1 MTVSDAPLKDER
13 FGGGVRVGN
22 IQIIDAQSINR
33 RRVLIQVDFH
43 GQRCALQNSKSFYI
57 YILIHIS
64 KFIYRFT
71 CSSLSSTFRLTDL
84 TVRSLVNFWPSW
96 LTPIERRGSGARFV
110 NEVVIS
116 RSLQDTD

>member
-1 MTVSDAPLKDER
+1 MTVSDAPLEDER

-43 GQRCALQNSKSFYI
+43 GQRCALQNTTSHGI
-57 YILIHIS
+57 YIHIYKC

-71 CSSLSSTFRLTDL
+71 CLLYLTDL

>member
-1 MTVSDAPLKDER
+1 MTVSDAPLEDER

-43 GQRCALQNSKSFYI
+43 GQRCALENSKSFYI
-57 YILIHIS
+57 YPSLYIDSLVI
-64 KFIYRFT
+64 
-71 CSSLSSTFRLTDL
+71 SLSRLTDL
-84 TVRSLVNFWPSW
+84 TVRSLVNFCPSW

>member
-1 MTVSDAPLKDER
+1 MAVSDAPLEDER

-43 GQRCALQNSKSFYI
+43 GQRCALQNSKSFYTYKYSYI
-57 YILIHIS
+57 YPSLYIDSLV
-64 KFIYRFT
+64 F
-71 CSSLSSTFRLTDL
+71 SLSQLTDL
-84 TVRSLVNFWPSW
+84 TVRSLVNFCPSW

>member
-1 MTVSDAPLKDER
+1 MTVSDAPLEDER

-43 GQRCALQNSKSFYI
+43 RQRCALQNSKSFYI
-57 YILIHIS
+57 YPSLYIDSLV
-64 KFIYRFT
+64 F
-71 CSSLSSTFRLTDL
+71 SLSRLTDL
-84 TVRSLVNFWPSW
+84 TVRSLVNFCPSW

>member
-1 MTVSDAPLKDER
+1 MTVSDAPLEDER

-57 YILIHIS
+57 HIS

-71 CSSLSSTFRLTDL
+71 CLLSLSTYRLDSQISGKL
-84 TVRSLVNFWPSW
+84 L
-96 LTPIERRGSGARFV
+96 PILANADRETR
-110 NEVVIS
+110 
-116 RSLQDTD
+116 LWCTLCQ

>member
-1 MTVSDAPLKDER
+1 MTVSDAPLEDER

-57 YILIHIS
+57 YP
-64 KFIYRFT
+64 
-71 CSSLSSTFRLTDL
+71 SLYIDSLVFSLFSLFRLTDL
-84 TVRSLVNFWPSW
+84 TVRSLVNFCPSW

>member
-1 MTVSDAPLKDER
+1 MTVSDAPLEDER

-57 YILIHIS
+57 YP
-64 KFIYRFT
+64 
-71 CSSLSSTFRLTDL
+71 SLYIDSLVFSPSQLTDL
-84 TVRSLVNFWPSW
+84 TVRSLVNFCPSW

>member
-1 MTVSDAPLKDER
+1 MTVSDAPLEDER

-57 YILIHIS
+57 HIS

-71 CSSLSSTFRLTDL
+71 CLLSLSQLTDL
-84 TVRSLVNFWPSW
+84 TVRSLVNFCPSW

>member
-1 MTVSDAPLKDER
+1 MTVSDAPLEDER

-57 YILIHIS
+57 YPSLYIDSLV
-64 KFIYRFT
+64 F
-71 CSSLSSTFRLTDL
+71 SLSLSTYRLD
-84 TVRSLVNFWPSW
+84 SQ
-96 LTPIERRGSGARFV
+96 ISGKLLAILANADR
-110 NEVVIS
+110 ET
-116 RSLQDTD
+116 RLWCTLCQ